1 MGFDAA
7 SDEDLLAAIVRAS
20 GDERRCLTD
29 RLFERH
35 YERVG
40 RWCFRFMGDRDRAA
54 DVAQNVF
61 VKAYRHLD
69 SFQGTARFTTWL
81 YTIVRNECF
90 ATLRQSSRDPVDGDE
105 DVLVDVPS
113 ADDDP
118 ERQAVRASDGQFAH
132 RLLLETLDET
142 ERAVFVLHYG
152 DGLPLDAITRALGL
166 ANASG
171 AKAHIVSAKRKLAR
185 ALPRIA
191 ARGGRL

>member
-1 MGFDAA
+1 MGFEAA
-7 SDEDLLAAIVRAS
+7 SDEDLLVAIGRAT
-20 GDERRCLTD
+20 GDDRRDLAD

-40 RWCFRFMGDRDRAA
+40 RWCFRFMGDRDQAA

-61 VKAYRHLD
+61 IKAYRHLD

-90 ATLRQSSRDPVDGDE
+90 AALRQSTRHPVEGDE
-105 DVLVDVPS
+105 DLLVDVPS

-118 ERQAVRASDGQFAH
+118 ERQAVRASDGQYAH
-132 RLLLETLDET
+132 QVLLDTLDVT
-142 ERAVFVLHYG
+142 ERTVFVLHYG
-152 DGLPLDAITRALGL
+152 DGLPLEAITRALGL